1 MKRIFTVLT
10 LLLCIFT
17 AYASESFGKAV
28 ESSRKRFR
36 VNTTKTVNIRMSPSK
51 SGQRVTVAHDGDY
64 IYGNDP
70 EIVVGDGVKW
80 LKFYQEGEGYRYIAY
95 SYLSEEVNPY
105 YVEPIIETPKESV
118 SFEWLPIVFLIL
130 FAIVSVFSIF
140 YFGRK
145 AFLKYGW
152 SGDQWYDVF
161 LLGLKRDNG
170 MKRMWVFNPNPYLS
184 FSGLSGTIVGSF
196 LATFLII
203 LVIALI
209 TLVFFYIVGGLLW
222 VLIILGWIL
231 VVGGALVLFIGKSG
245 YGLIGLLGIPVI
257 AYQDDLSDAASNM
270 FDKGVE
276 LFNSMN
282 PIELCIGIVLS
293 YWKIALYIAIT
304 PLVVF
309 LAIALIWL
317 LIAGMV
323 SLYESIVMSRYNVKH
338 PCPSCGRPSEPA
350 QYVIGRNSDGSPMVL
365 PVHLRPGV
373 YGIFHLR
380 APYSGQKLPTLFLN
394 GKDKLERICPHCQTS
409 IKADVG
415 QEKHIAVA
423 GVAQSGKTTLLY
435 RIIAELE
442 RNYGASITD
451 NMGVNHAT
459 IDRFLSRIKDG
470 AEMAEYPP
478 KTSESRHRS
487 IQMMLQHKGAAI
499 PYKLYLNDLAGEMFT
514 ADSNKAED
522 APFFKNTNVI
532 LFIID
537 PMTMRSSDLQFGDD
551 FSDWYKNNVGQQS
564 DNSGKIDVEMA
575 LDVLK
580 NTIEKHRKNKAD
592 IKNIPLM
599 VLLTKA
605 DTGYLDNIDAH
616 SSESIRTFLQNE
628 MGLDKFV
635 YMASTS
641 FRDITYYAVSAK
653 SKVEEEISGVDTV
666 IHDLF
671 EKLKI
676 EWKD

>member
-1 MKRIFTVLT
+1 MRRIITILT
-10 LLLCIFT
+10 LLLCVVS
-17 AYASESFGKAV
+17 AYASESFGKPI
-28 ESSRKRFR
+28 ETSQKRFR
-36 VNTTKTVNIRMSPSK
+36 VNTSKTVNIRMSPSK
-51 SGQRVTVAHDGDY
+51 SGKRVTVAHDGDY
-64 IYGNDP
+64 IYGNNP
-70 EIVVGDGVKW
+70 EVVVGDGVRW
-80 LKFYQEGEGYRYIAY
+80 LKFYQQGEGYRYIAY
-95 SYLSEEVNPY
+95 SYLTEEVNPL
-105 YVEPIIETPKESV
+105 YVEPKVETRQETT

-130 FAIVSVFSIF
+130 FAIVSLFSIIF
-140 YFGRK
+140 FGRK
-145 AFLKYGW
+145 AYRKYGW
-152 SGDQWYDVF
+152 VGDKWYDVF
-161 LLGLKRDNG
+161 LLGLKKDNG

-196 LATFLII
+196 LATFLLI
-203 LVIALI
+203 LLIALI

-222 VLIILGWIL
+222 VLIIAGWIL
-231 VVGGALVLFIGKSG
+231 VIGGALVLIVGKSG
-245 YGLIGLLGIPVI
+245 YGLIGILGIPILV
-257 AYQDDLSDAASNM
+257 YQEDLSDAASNM

-282 PIELCIGIVLS
+282 PIELCVGIVMS
-293 YWKIALYIAIT
+293 YWKIALIIAVA
-304 PLVVF
+304 PLAIF
-309 LAIALIWL
+309 LAIALVWL
-317 LIAGMV
+317 LIASLV

-338 PCPSCGRPSEPA
+338 PCPNCGLPSEPA
-350 QYVIGRNSDGSPMVL
+350 QYVIGRNSDGTPRVL

-373 YGIFHLR
+373 YGIFTIR
-380 APYSGQKLPTLFLN
+380 APYTGQKLPTLFLN
-394 GKDKLERICPHCQTS
+394 GKDKLERLCPHCETS

-415 QEKHIAVA
+415 QEKHVAVA

-442 RNYGASITD
+442 RNFEAIITD

-459 IDRFLSRIKDG
+459 IDRFVTHIKNG
-470 AEMAEYPP
+470 SEMEEYPP

-487 IQMMLQHKGAAI
+487 IQMMLKHQGAAI

-537 PMTMRSSDLQFGDD
+537 PMTMRASDLEFGDD
-551 FSDWYKNNVGQQS
+551 FAAWYKDNVGQQS
-564 DNSGKIDVEMA
+564 ENSGKIDVEMA
-575 LDVLK
+575 LDILK
-580 NTIEKHRKNKAD
+580 NTIEKHRNNKAD

-599 VLLTKA
+599 ILLTKA
-605 DTGYLDNIDAH
+605 DTGYLKDIDTH
-616 SSESIRTFLQNE
+616 SSDEIKAFIQE
-628 MGLDKFV
+628 QMGLDKFV

-641 FRDITYYAVSAK
+641 FSDITYYAVSAK
-653 SKVEEEISGVDTV
+653 AQVADDISGVESV

-671 EKLKI
+671 AKLKI